1 MKYEKMI
8 FSGYE
13 LYMLRQYIPE
23 WRRLDAE
30 RFRCRE
36 EQSKIRSKLFRL
48 EVEEHKLKIAQR
60 KIELELNRII
70 SENKDF
76 YSDSEFVEGKT
87 NGKKKSSN

>member
-8 FSGYE
+8 FDGYE

-23 WRRLDAE
+23 WRRLDDE
-30 RFRCRE
+30 ILCCRE
-36 EQSKIRSKLFRL
+36 EQSKIRGKLFRL
-48 EVEEHKLKIAQR
+48 EVEEHKLEMAQR

-76 YSDSEFVEGKT
+76 YSDNKFVEGKT